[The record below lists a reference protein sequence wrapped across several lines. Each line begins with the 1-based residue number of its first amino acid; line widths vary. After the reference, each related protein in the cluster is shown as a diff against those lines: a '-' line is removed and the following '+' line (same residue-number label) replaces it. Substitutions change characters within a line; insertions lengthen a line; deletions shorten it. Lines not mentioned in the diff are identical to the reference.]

1 MKTTDKAELFE
12 TSPIPVAVTKLC
24 IPTVLA
30 SLVMVL
36 YNLADTFFVGEL
48 DSAVQNAGVTL
59 VAPILLAFNAVNNLF
74 GVGTSS
80 KMSRALGSKDYDTV
94 YRSSA
99 FGFYSALFFSIVM
112 AIGCTLFKAPLMRL
126 LGADDQTWQ
135 TTSDYFFWTVTCGA
149 VPAIMNVVISYL
161 VRAEG
166 EALHASVG
174 MMSGCILNIILDP
187 VFILPWGLDMGAAG
201 AGLATFVSNCFAC
214 VYFLVILYLKRSTT
228 YVCINP
234 KKFSF
239 RREIALDICVVGI
252 PASIQNL
259 LNVTGMT
266 ILNNFTAAYN
276 SAAAV
281 AAMGISHKISL
292 VPMYCTM
299 GLSQGIM
306 PLISYNY
313 ASGNIK
319 RMKQSISFTTKIS
332 MGVIVMLAALLYF
345 GSGTVTAVFL
355 NEPEV
360 VGYGTRFLRGMSL
373 ALPFL
378 CFDFVAVA
386 VFQACGM
393 GGKSLVFAIL
403 RKLVLEIP
411 ALFVLDKLYP
421 LYGLAYAQLASEVVL
436 AAAAAMVL
444 ANMFRRLQNEQKGE
458 LNG

>member
-174 MMSGCILNIILDP
+174 MISGCILNIILDP

-239 RREIALDICVVGI
+239 RREIAKDICVVGI

-360 VGYGTRFLRGMSL
+360 VGYGKRFLRGMSL

-436 AAAAAMVL
+436 AAAAAIVL

>member
-187 VFILPWGLDMGAAG
+187 AFILPWGLDMGAAG

-239 RREIALDICVVGI
+239 RREIAKDICVVGI

-345 GSGTVTAVFL
+345 DSGTVTAVFL

-436 AAAAAMVL
+436 AAAAAIVL

>member
-99 FGFYSALFFSIVM
+99 FGFYSALFFSIFM

-239 RREIALDICVVGI
+239 RREIAKDICVVGI

-360 VGYGTRFLRGMSL
+360 VGYGTRFLRAMSL

-436 AAAAAMVL
+436 AAAAAIVL

>member
-1 MKTTDKAELFE
+1 
-12 TSPIPVAVTKLC
+12 
-24 IPTVLA
+24 
-30 SLVMVL
+30 
-36 YNLADTFFVGEL
+36 
-48 DSAVQNAGVTL
+48 
-59 VAPILLAFNAVNNLF
+59 
-74 GVGTSS
+74 
-80 KMSRALGSKDYDTV
+80 MSRALGSKDYDTV

-166 EALHASVG
+166 EALHASAG

-239 RREIALDICVVGI
+239 RREIAKDICVVGI

>member
-187 VFILPWGLDMGAAG
+187 AFILPWGLDMGAAG

-228 YVCINP
+228 YVCIDP

-239 RREIALDICVVGI
+239 RREIAKDICVVGI

-345 GSGTVTAVFL
+345 DSGTVTAVFL

-436 AAAAAMVL
+436 AAAAAIVL

>member
-234 KKFSF
+234 KKLSF
-239 RREIALDICVVGI
+239 RREIAKDICVVGI

-299 GLSQGIM
+299 GLSQ
-306 PLISYNY
+306 
-313 ASGNIK
+313 
-319 RMKQSISFTTKIS
+319 
-332 MGVIVMLAALLYF
+332 
-345 GSGTVTAVFL
+345 
-355 NEPEV
+355 
-360 VGYGTRFLRGMSL
+360 
-373 ALPFL
+373 
-378 CFDFVAVA
+378 
-386 VFQACGM
+386 
-393 GGKSLVFAIL
+393 
-403 RKLVLEIP
+403 
-411 ALFVLDKLYP
+411 
-421 LYGLAYAQLASEVVL
+421 
-436 AAAAAMVL
+436 
-444 ANMFRRLQNEQKGE
+444 
-458 LNG
+458 

>member
-112 AIGCTLFKAPLMRL
+112 AIGCTLFKAPLMGL

-239 RREIALDICVVGI
+239 RREIAKDICVVGI

-436 AAAAAMVL
+436 AAAAAIVL

>member
-99 FGFYSALFFSIVM
+99 FGFYSALFFSIFM

-239 RREIALDICVVGI
+239 RREIAKDICVVGI

-436 AAAAAMVL
+436 AAAAAIVL
-444 ANMFRRLQNEQKGE
+444 ANMFRRLQNEQKGG

>member
-174 MMSGCILNIILDP
+174 MISGCILNIILDP

-239 RREIALDICVVGI
+239 RREIAKDICVVGI

-436 AAAAAMVL
+436 AAAAAIVL

>member
-166 EALHASVG
+166 EALHASAG

-239 RREIALDICVVGI
+239 RREIAKDICVVGI

-319 RMKQSISFTTKIS
+319 HMKQSISFTTKIS

-360 VGYGTRFLRGMSL
+360 IGYGTRFLRGMSL

-436 AAAAAMVL
+436 AAAAAIVL

>member
-436 AAAAAMVL
+436 AAAAAIVL

>member
-187 VFILPWGLDMGAAG
+187 VFILPRGLDMGAAG

-239 RREIALDICVVGI
+239 RREIAKDICVVGI

-345 GSGTVTAVFL
+345 DSGTVTAVFL

-436 AAAAAMVL
+436 AAAAAIVL

>member
-228 YVCINP
+228 YVCIDP

-239 RREIALDICVVGI
+239 RREIAKDICVVGI

-436 AAAAAMVL
+436 AAAAAIVL

>member
-166 EALHASVG
+166 EALHASAG

-239 RREIALDICVVGI
+239 RREIAKDICVVGI

-436 AAAAAMVL
+436 AAAAATVL

>member
-166 EALHASVG
+166 EALHASAG

-239 RREIALDICVVGI
+239 RREIAKDICVVGI

-436 AAAAAMVL
+436 AAAAAIVL

>member
-112 AIGCTLFKAPLMRL
+112 PIGCTLFKAPLMRL

-166 EALHASVG
+166 EALHASAG

-239 RREIALDICVVGI
+239 RREIAKDICVVGI

>member
-228 YVCINP
+228 YVCIDP

-239 RREIALDICVVGI
+239 RREIAKDICVVGI

-345 GSGTVTAVFL
+345 GSGTVTAEFL

-436 AAAAAMVL
+436 AAAAAIVL

>member
-99 FGFYSALFFSIVM
+99 FGFYSALFFSIFM

-214 VYFLVILYLKRSTT
+214 VYFLVILYLKRRTT

-234 KKFSF
+234 KKISF
-239 RREIALDICVVGI
+239 RREIAKDICVVGI

-436 AAAAAMVL
+436 AAAAAIVL

>member
-166 EALHASVG
+166 EALHASAG

-239 RREIALDICVVGI
+239 RREIAKDICVVGI

-345 GSGTVTAVFL
+345 GSGTVTAEFL

>member
-99 FGFYSALFFSIVM
+99 FGFYSALFFSIFM

-166 EALHASVG
+166 EAFHASVG

-239 RREIALDICVVGI
+239 RREIAKDICVVGI

-436 AAAAAMVL
+436 AAAAAIVL

>member
-59 VAPILLAFNAVNNLF
+59 VAPILLEFNAVNNLF

-99 FGFYSALFFSIVM
+99 FGFYSALFFSIFM
-112 AIGCTLFKAPLMRL
+112 AIGCTLIKAPLMRL

-239 RREIALDICVVGI
+239 RREIAKDICVVGI

-360 VGYGTRFLRGMSL
+360 IGYGTRFLRGMSL

-436 AAAAAMVL
+436 AAAAAIVL

>member
-166 EALHASVG
+166 EALHASAG

-239 RREIALDICVVGI
+239 RREIAKDICVVGI

-332 MGVIVMLAALLYF
+332 IGVIVMLAALLYF

-360 VGYGTRFLRGMSL
+360 IGYGTRFLRGMSL

-436 AAAAAMVL
+436 AAAAAIVL

>member
-239 RREIALDICVVGI
+239 RREIAKDICVVGI

-360 VGYGTRFLRGMSL
+360 IGYGTRFLRGMSL

-436 AAAAAMVL
+436 AAAAAIVL

>member
-166 EALHASVG
+166 EALHASAG

-239 RREIALDICVVGI
+239 RREIAKDICVVGI

-411 ALFVLDKLYP
+411 ALFVLNKLYP

-436 AAAAAMVL
+436 AAAAAIVL

>member
-99 FGFYSALFFSIVM
+99 FGFYSALFFSIFM

-214 VYFLVILYLKRSTT
+214 VYFLVILYLKRRTT

-239 RREIALDICVVGI
+239 RREIAKDICVVGI

-436 AAAAAMVL
+436 AAAAAIVL

>member
-239 RREIALDICVVGI
+239 RREIAKDICVVGI

-436 AAAAAMVL
+436 AAAAAIVL
-444 ANMFRRLQNEQKGE
+444 ANMFHRLQNEQKGE

>member
-59 VAPILLAFNAVNNLF
+59 VAPILLAFNAGNNLF

-239 RREIALDICVVGI
+239 RREIAKDICVVGI

-386 VFQACGM
+386 VFQACGL
-393 GGKSLVFAIL
+393 GGNSLVFAIL

-436 AAAAAMVL
+436 AAAAAIVL

>member
-174 MMSGCILNIILDP
+174 MISGCILNIILDP

-239 RREIALDICVVGI
+239 RREIAKDICVVGI

-332 MGVIVMLAALLYF
+332 IGVIVMLAALLYF

-436 AAAAAMVL
+436 AAAAAIVL

>member
-239 RREIALDICVVGI
+239 RREIAKDICVVGI

-436 AAAAAMVL
+436 AAAAAIVL

>member
-239 RREIALDICVVGI
+239 RREIAKDICVVGI

-355 NEPEV
+355 NEPVV

-436 AAAAAMVL
+436 AAAAAIVL

>member
-80 KMSRALGSKDYDTV
+80 KISRALGSKDYDTV

-239 RREIALDICVVGI
+239 RREIAKDICVVGI

-436 AAAAAMVL
+436 AAAAAIVL

>member
-99 FGFYSALFFSIVM
+99 FGFYSALFFSIFM

-239 RREIALDICVVGI
+239 RREIAKDICVVGI

-436 AAAAAMVL
+436 AAAAAIVL
-444 ANMFRRLQNEQKGE
+444 ANMFRRLQNRQKGE

>member
-166 EALHASVG
+166 EALHASAG

-239 RREIALDICVVGI
+239 RREIAKDICVVGI

-360 VGYGTRFLRGMSL
+360 VGYGTHFLRGMSL

-436 AAAAAMVL
+436 AAAAAIVL

>member
-166 EALHASVG
+166 EALHASAG

-239 RREIALDICVVGI
+239 RRGIAKDICVVGI

-436 AAAAAMVL
+436 AAAAAIVL

>member
-239 RREIALDICVVGI
+239 RREIAKDICVVGI

-436 AAAAAMVL
+436 AAAAAIVL
-444 ANMFRRLQNEQKGE
+444 ANMFRRLQNRQKGE

>member
-1 MKTTDKAELFE
+1 MKNTDKTEIFE
-12 TSPIPVAVTKLC
+12 STPMPTAVAKLC

-30 SLVMVL
+30 TLVMVL

-48 DSAVQNAGVTL
+48 NDAVENAGVTL
-59 VAPILLAFNAVNNLF
+59 VAPVLLAFNAVNNLF

-80 KMSRALGSKDYDTV
+80 KMSRALGSRDYDTV

-99 FGFYSALFFSIVM
+99 FGFYSALIFSVIM
-112 AIGCTLFKAPLMRL
+112 AIGCTVLKTPLMRL
-126 LGADDQTWQ
+126 LGADATTWQ

-149 VPAIMNVVISYL
+149 VPAIMNVVMSYL

-174 MMSGCILNIILDP
+174 MMSGCVLNIILDP
-187 VFILPWGLDMGAAG
+187 IFILPWGLDMGAAG
-201 AGLATFVSNCFAC
+201 AGFATFIANCFAC
-214 VYFLVILYLKRSTT
+214 VYFLVILYLKRKTT
-228 YVCINP
+228 YVCIKP
-234 KKFSF
+234 SMFSF
-239 RREIALDICVVGI
+239 RKDIAKDICVVGI

-281 AAMGISHKISL
+281 AAMGIANKISM
-292 VPMYCTM
+292 VPLYCAM
-299 GLSQGIM
+299 GISQGIM

-319 RMKQSISFTTKIS
+319 RMKQSITFTTKIS
-332 MGVIVMLAALLYF
+332 LGIIIVLAAGLYL
-345 GSGTVTAVFL
+345 GSGSVVAAFL

-360 VGYGTRFLRGMSL
+360 ISYGARFMRGMSL

-378 CFDFVAVA
+378 CIDFVAVG

-393 GGKSLVFAIL
+393 GGKSLIFAL
-403 RKLVLEIP
+403 MRKLVLEIP
-411 ALFVLDKLYP
+411 ALFVLDKLFP
-421 LYGLAYAQLASEVVL
+421 LYGLAYAQLVAEVVL
-436 AAAAAMVL
+436 AAAAVIVL
-444 ANMFRRLQNEQKGE
+444 SKMFRRLQNERGVQ
-458 LNG
+458 NG